1 MTRNFTLL
9 LMAATLAA
17 PAFAQPA
24 PAGATPL
31 PGLMGL
37 SPRVTNLL
45 ADAGKDP
52 MTGRMMDVQR
62 LLKDREMD
70 ILSTEPFDAVKL
82 AEAMKAQRNYEQ
94 LMAERRDQRTL
105 EAYLQMTPDERKSV
119 AVANGKLR
127 EAMDK
132 MKK

>member
-1 MTRNFTLL
+1 MMKHFTFL

-17 PAFAQPA
+17 PAFAQEA
-24 PAGATPL
+24 PATTPV
-31 PGLMGL
+31 PALMGL
-37 SPRVTNLL
+37 SPRVTSLL

-62 LLKDREMD
+62 LLKDREME

-82 AEAMKAQRNYEQ
+82 AETMKAQRNYEQ

-105 EAYLQMTPDERKSV
+105 EAYLQMSPEERKSV
-119 AVANGKLR
+119 ATANSKLR

>member
-1 MTRNFTLL
+1 MMKHFTLL

-17 PAFAQPA
+17 PAFAQQA
-24 PAGATPL
+24 PAAATPL

-62 LLKDREMD
+62 LLKDREME

-82 AEAMKAQRNYEQ
+82 AETMKAQRNYEQ

-105 EAYLQMTPDERKSV
+105 EAYLQMSPEERKSV
-119 AVANGKLR
+119 ATANSKLR